1 MKFGKESIARE
12 IYFFKNQAG
21 DEARKLVLTLFL
33 FFKKAL
39 YKEVKDSSIFGVL
52 VVLHLDIQ

>member
-21 DEARKLVLTLFL
+21 DEARKLVLSLFL
-33 FFKKAL
+33 FFKKL
-39 YKEVKDSSIFGVL
+39 YIKRSKTVAFL
-52 VVLHLDIQ
+52 VFW